1 MEKNISNTQESRE
14 TSRQVWRIQLRRV
27 RWIHAPK
34 PVAQLHG
41 QQHWSDPIQSNWAF
55 SPSVCGAVGFVEV
68 MSPSHSFIQHWY
80 FCLGTKYT
88 GVCERSPMEMKAPG
102 L

>member
-1 MEKNISNTQESRE
+1 MPPSLWHSCMASSTGLSK
-14 TSRQVWRIQLRRV
+14 
-27 RWIHAPK
+27 
-34 PVAQLHG
+34 
-41 QQHWSDPIQSNWAF
+41 SDPTQSNWAF